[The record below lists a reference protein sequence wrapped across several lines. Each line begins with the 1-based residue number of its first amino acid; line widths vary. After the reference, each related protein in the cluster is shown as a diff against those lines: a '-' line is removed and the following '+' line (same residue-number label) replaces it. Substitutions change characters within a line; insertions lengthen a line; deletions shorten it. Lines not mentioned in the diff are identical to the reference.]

1 MHILSMLLKWLILQ
15 SIAQISSH
23 IFLRLSI
30 MKKYIKA
37 ISISILESAKENAGF
52 NRDIAQIKY
61 DNYNTNPAISVAEFN
76 AQELMLKQAE
86 NEYLCTNFNSFY
98 ARICFFL

>member
-1 MHILSMLLKWLILQ
+1 
-15 SIAQISSH
+15 
-23 IFLRLSI
+23 

-86 NEYLCTNFNSFY
+86 NEYLCTNFDSFY
-98 ARICFFL
+98 VRICFFL